1 MQIDFDAMSAEL
13 NLKKAAASMRW
24 TRLKKAIEEGK
35 PPGPAAHQFLWLAVK
50 NSTRVKVCLFLV
62 FSKLGS
68 IVFIATQN
76 LAMNP
81 DSAFTLLRELYGS
94 YPKTANRIADLM
106 SSLLTGKSS
115 LMLAISNLVP
125 RPCASLA

>member
-1 MQIDFDAMSAEL
+1 
-13 NLKKAAASMRW
+13 MRW

-62 FSKLGS
+62 FSNLGSISINIS

-81 DSAFTLLRELYGS
+81 DDAFALLGELYGS
-94 YPKTANRIADLM
+94 CPKTANRIADLM

-115 LMLAISNLVP
+115 LVLAISNLVP
-125 RPCASLA
+125 RPCVSLA